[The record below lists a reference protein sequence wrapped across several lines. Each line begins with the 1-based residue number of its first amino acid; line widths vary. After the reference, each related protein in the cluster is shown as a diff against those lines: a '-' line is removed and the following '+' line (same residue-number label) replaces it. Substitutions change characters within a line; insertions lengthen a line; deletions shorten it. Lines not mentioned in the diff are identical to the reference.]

1 MLETGKSFS
10 AGLHLARGT
19 AALLGIARQF
29 AAAFRA
35 CGKGGAIPAATESLN
50 ECDCVHHAAAEN
62 IYGSEFVGE
71 GSTLSGGHFQITRD
85 AALVTC
91 PGQFQVFLGCDD
103 GFVLNLGFV
112 LEDSQRGYVVFDL
125 LEAGQDGLAIVG
137 DALIVESDGLV

>member
-71 GSTLSGGHFQITRD
+71 SSTLSGGHFQITRD

-91 PGQFQVFLGCDD
+91 PGQVQVLLGCDD
-103 GFVLNLGFV
+103 GLGADRGVVL
-112 LEDSQRGYVVFDL
+112 
-125 LEAGQDGLAIVG
+125 A
-137 DALIVESDGLV
+137 ESRSG